1 MVYIISEICG
11 QWGGCVRRA
20 EQMILQSK
28 MGGADAVK
36 VQLYD
41 TYRMSGK
48 DRQRWEYLSMSR
60 DVFQR
65 LKEYAN
71 TLHID
76 FFASA
81 FHADRIKW
89 MLHQGIRINKVAS
102 SILSENSLIREEIFD
117 SNIHK
122 FDKTFVSLGHWNK
135 AHLPLHNDRVVYF
148 HCLSK
153 YPHDK
158 HEAILNLPSRFEDSV
173 LGYSDHSIGIDA
185 CVEAVT
191 RGAQYIEKHFTTD
204 HNLQSQTESAH
215 TCSMNY
221 QELVTLRNEVDK
233 L

>member
-1 MVYIISEICG
+1 
-11 QWGGCVRRA
+11 
-20 EQMILQSK
+20 MILQSK
-28 MGGADAVK
+28 MGGANAVK

-41 TYRMSGK
+41 TYRMPGK

-60 DVFQR
+60 NVFQR
-65 LKEYAN
+65 LENYAN
-71 TLHID
+71 ALNID

-81 FHADRIKW
+81 FDADRIQW
-89 MLHQGIRINKVAS
+89 MLYQGIKINKVAS
-102 SILSENSLIREEIFD
+102 SILSENSLVREEIFD
-117 SNIHK
+117 SNINK
-122 FDKTFVSLGHWNK
+122 FDKTFVSLGQWDQ
-135 AHLPLHNDRVVYF
+135 ADLPVPSGPLRRYSDRIIYF
-148 HCLSK
+148 HCLPK

-158 HEAILNLPSRFEDSV
+158 HEAIRNLPSRFEDSV

-185 CVEAVT
+185 CIEAAT
-191 RGAQYIEKHFTTD
+191 RGAKYIEKHFTTD